1 MADIRIPRQSLTPT
15 PAPVRPAVR
24 AAQQAFFQAAAAG
37 EQVGAARTAP
47 PPQSAA
53 PSAAKPAE
61 ADPQRPMRP
70 GSLLDIKV

>member
-1 MADIRIPRQSLTPT
+1 MADIRVPRQNLTPA
-15 PAPVRPAVR
+15 PAAPVRPAVR

-37 EQVGAARTAP
+37 DQLRPAP
-47 PPQSAA
+47 IAQ
-53 PSAAKPAE
+53 PSAQPAKAAE